1 MNSIQLKALHE
12 NPRFASL
19 IESIDLINDPRV
31 NRRKKYSLKNIIVIA
46 LCAILGGA
54 NNHVALEHFGRN
66 HYSWFSQFLDL
77 RNGIPSHDTF
87 SRVFSLIDSFQF
99 QSCLML
105 WLKYAHDQDSVDHI
119 QFDGKA
125 IKALSP
131 LCFMRAWSEAYNM
144 VLAQVKVS
152 SKSNEIRA
160 LPELINKLYLEGR
173 TVSIDAIGAQKK
185 IVELLKQKG
194 SNYVIALKLNQ
205 RSLYH
210 DAKLYLDDLAKDV
223 AYKKSDNYY
232 EIIEKDHGRIERR
245 CCWVTKDIGW
255 LEQKVKWAGL
265 KSLCLVESSVTIG
278 LKTTTTRRYYISSLN
293 ENAQTM
299 LRFIRNHWHIENK
312 LHWKLDV
319 IFEEDRSTIRKG
331 DGAQNMALLRSLCLT
346 LLKRNPAKLSTSIKR
361 AKASCNLPFLL
372 NVLLA

>member
-1 MNSIQLKALHE
+1 MNSIQVKALHE

-19 IESIDLINDPRV
+19 LESIELIDDPRV
-31 NRRKKYSLKNIIVIA
+31 NRRKKHSLKNIIVIA
-46 LCAILGGA
+46 LCAMIGGA
-54 NNHVALEHFGRN
+54 NTCVAMEHFGRN
-66 HYSWFSQFLDL
+66 HYSWFRQFLDL

-87 SRVFSLIDSFQF
+87 SRVFSLIDPFQF

-105 WLKYAHDQDSVDHI
+105 WLKYAHDQDKVDYI
-119 QFDGKA
+119 KLDGKA

-131 LCFMRAWSEAYNM
+131 LCFIRAWSEAYNM

-152 SKSNEIRA
+152 SKSNEIKA
-160 LPELINKLYLEGR
+160 LPDLIKRLDLEGKI
-173 TVSIDAIGAQKK
+173 VSIDAIGAQKK
-185 IVELLKQKG
+185 IVKYLQQKG
-194 SNYVIALKLNQ
+194 ANYVIALKLNQ

-210 DAKLYLDDLAKDV
+210 DTKLYFDEITKDMV
-223 AYKKSDNYY
+223 YKQIDNYY

-245 CCWVTKDIGW
+245 SCWVTKDISW
-255 LEQKVKWAGL
+255 LDQKVKWAGL
-265 KSLCLVESSVTIG
+265 KSLCLVESSVTVG
-278 LKTTTTRRYYISSLN
+278 LKTTISRRYYISSLD

-299 LRFIRNHWHIENK
+299 LRLIRNHWHIENK

-331 DGAQNMALLRSLCLT
+331 NAAQNMALLRSLCIT
-346 LLKRNPAKLSTSIKR
+346 LLKRGSEKLSTSIKR
-361 AKASCNLPFLL
+361 AKAACNLPFLL